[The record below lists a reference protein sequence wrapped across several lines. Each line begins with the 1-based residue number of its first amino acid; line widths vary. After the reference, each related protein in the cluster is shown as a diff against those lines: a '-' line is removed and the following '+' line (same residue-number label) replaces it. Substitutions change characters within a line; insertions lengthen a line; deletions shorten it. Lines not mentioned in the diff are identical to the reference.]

1 MKKHYFLIAALAS
14 LSLFTSLEAQTRPGS
29 VITATNLPDIS
40 VMGNFQAS
48 TVRGDAEN
56 TGFAMKEIEL
66 AIQGYLYP
74 TIRSDIFL
82 GIHQEAGETHFD
94 IEEAFL
100 TFSGV
105 ADGLGFKV
113 GKKKLSVGKQNLL
126 HPEQWLWVDQ
136 PRVVAD
142 FLGEEGLSAEG
153 VSLAYVLPLP
163 FFLQAE
169 LGVWQKKS
177 VGHHHDEEDEEED
190 SAFAW
195 SSWLTNARLWSSVA
209 PMKDMELEWGV
220 SLLTGSGAEF
230 QEYRDLA
237 TLWGTDV
244 TLRYW
249 LEDGAKLTL
258 QGEAFALQREVE
270 DTKVDRLGGYG
281 YLGYKPNKTW
291 EFGIRG
297 DYSPSAELTKTEYK
311 TASLIGT
318 YQLTETSKF
327 RLQYRHDLIS
337 EDHGIF
343 AQVLFGV
350 GPHSHVLQ

>member
-1 MKKHYFLIAALAS
+1 MKKHYLWIAALAS
-14 LSLFTSLEAQTRPGS
+14 LSLFSSLEAQTRQGS

-48 TVRGDAEN
+48 TVHGDAEN

-74 TIRSDIFL
+74 TVRSDIFL
-82 GIHQEAGETHFD
+82 GLHQEDGETHLD
-94 IEEAFL
+94 VEEAFL

-105 ADGLGFKV
+105 SEGLGFKV
-113 GKKKLSVGKQNLL
+113 GKKKLSIGKQNSL
-126 HPEQWLWVDQ
+126 HPEQWLWVNQ
-136 PRVVAD
+136 PQVVTD
-142 FLGEEGLSAEG
+142 FLGSEGVSAEG
-153 VSLAYVLPLP
+153 VSVEYVLPLP

-169 LGVWQKKS
+169 LGVWQKK
-177 VGHHHDEEDEEED
+177 GAAHEHEEEAEE

-209 PMKDMELEWGV
+209 PMKDMEVEWGV
-220 SLLTGSGAEF
+220 SFLAGSGAEF

-249 LEDGAKLTL
+249 LEDGAKLMM
-258 QGEAFALQREVE
+258 QGEAFALKREVE
-270 DTKVDRLGGYG
+270 DAVIDRVGGYG
-281 YLGYKPNKTW
+281 YLGYKPNKSW

-297 DYSPSAELTKTEYK
+297 DYSPTAELTKTEYK

-327 RLQYRHDLIS
+327 RLEYKQDLIA

-343 AQVLFGV
+343 AQILFGV